1 MPVRQIAEAADAGK
15 LVLSGKPLAFTRSE
29 AGASLASRQAA
40 KVRVRSGHE
49 CRVEPATAE
58 TRSLVSTG
66 ALGTIMHS
74 DANFRHD
81 KLVGVPA
88 INWRSSPNDVLAA
101 GMFAMGVY
109 LTDAFIDRLGPF
121 DEVFASVTSRA
132 TFPDNGDVD
141 SAHLRF
147 GSDPPRKRM

>member
-1 MPVRQIAEAADAGK
+1 M
-15 LVLSGKPLAFTRSE
+15 
-29 AGASLASRQAA
+29 
-40 KVRVRSGHE
+40 
-49 CRVEPATAE
+49 AE

-74 DANFRHD
+74 DANFGHD

-101 GMFAMGVY
+101 GMVAMGVH
-109 LTDAFIDRLGPF
+109 LTDAFIDRSGPF
-121 DEVFASVTSRA
+121 EEVFASVTSRA

-147 GSDPPRKRM
+147 RSQPTAQTNVILMTPPRICRRQSEFLLSID